1 MKKGF
6 TLLELLLV
14 ISLIGILVSVA
25 VMRFDFFTEISEKVE
40 IRTMVNQLRF
50 SRNKAISSGKRTY
63 VNFTDEGGNFIVV
76 LSSEDFSDGKKY
88 TYIRRSKS
96 IGKVEFLKSGAP
108 DRGETLIFVGK
119 NREYEITIQPGTG
132 YIRWSK

>member
-63 VNFTDEGGNFIVV
+63 VNFTDEGVISLLFYPVRIFQMV
-76 LSSEDFSDGKKY
+76 
-88 TYIRRSKS
+88 KS
-96 IGKVEFLKSGAP
+96 THI
-108 DRGETLIFVGK
+108 
-119 NREYEITIQPGTG
+119 
-132 YIRWSK
+132 